1 MIIMML
7 SSLAIHSQILK
18 ERRVYYLDCSYSM
31 KQPNGIWDEVKENL
45 KNAIEKVTD
54 ETTELVVVPFAF
66 DKNHHTSLPA
76 FSSLATSKGKDFL
89 KNKIGRAHV

>member
-31 KQPNGIWDEVKENL
+31 KEPNGIWDEVKDNL

-66 DKNHHTSLPA
+66 DKNRHASLPA
-76 FSSLATSKGKDFL
+76 FSSLATSKGKDF
-89 KNKIGRAHV
+89 